1 MINCHASSTIVG
13 DISEARGMRNLLLNK
28 HTWDNL
34 EKLAIADPNLID
46 EDEDFLDE

>member
-28 HTWDNL
+28 NTWDNL
-34 EKLAIADPNLID
+34 EALRTCDPNEI
-46 EDEDFLDE
+46 EDEDINEQ